1 MNFRQSLLIVAILA
15 SGYSIGSAVTLETVA
30 VEPAPNSC
38 TITIR
43 GDAELKSSGVFV
55 DSPPRVVLDF
65 PDTKSKLPPSFDPR
79 DNEFVSRIRS
89 GNLAKEGEKI
99 KGTRV
104 VVDLKTTLNFSVSPV
119 EHGIAITLTPF
130 KQEKRPDAA
139 PAPAPPRDVKGDG
152 AQNLDIV
159 IGAEDLL
166 DITVFELPQF
176 NVTTRVAGDGSITMP
191 LIGSVPVRGLTK
203 KEVEKKIEAA
213 LEAKYINN
221 PSVSVAIKEYKSRQ
235 VSILGAVN
243 SPGAYTIISPRTLL
257 QLLSE
262 AGGLSA
268 SAGRRCFI
276 FRQGA
281 TRIEIDLQDLMNNGN
296 PALNVQI
303 LPGDVIN
310 IPAESKITVYVLGAV
325 RNPGAVEMTSSMP
338 VTLLA
343 AIARAGGPSEQAS
356 KSGVQIRRRDA
367 SGQEQVIK
375 ANLKDIL
382 SGKAPDVDLL
392 PGDVINVPESFF

>member
-1 MNFRQSLLIVAILA
+1 MNFRLTLLLLVFLAIGPSIVRAL
-15 SGYSIGSAVTLETVA
+15 TLETIS
-30 VEPAPNSC
+30 VEPGSKSC

-43 GDAELKSSGVFV
+43 GDGELKSNGVIV
-55 DSPPRVVLDF
+55 DKPPRVVLDF
-65 PDTKSKLPPSFDPR
+65 PDTRSKLPASFNPR
-79 DNEFVSRIRS
+79 ENDFVSRIRS
-89 GNLAKEGEKI
+89 GSLAGEGGNQ

-104 VVDLKTTLNFSVSPV
+104 VMDLKHTLNFSISQV
-119 EHGIAITLTPF
+119 ERGVAITLTPF
-130 KQEKRPDAA
+130 KQDSQTQPASTA
-139 PAPAPPRDVKGDG
+139 PKSTKGDIPES
-152 AQNLDIV
+152 LDIV

-176 NVTTRVAGDGSITMP
+176 NVTARVAGDGSITMP

-203 KEVEKKIEAA
+203 KEVELKIESA
-213 LEAKYINN
+213 LAAKYINN

-243 SPGAYTIISPRTLL
+243 NPGAYTIISPRTLL

-262 AGGLSA
+262 AGGLSPN
-268 SAGRRCFI
+268 AGRRCFI

-281 TRIEIDLQDLMNNGN
+281 SRIEIDLQDLMNNGN

-310 IPAESKITVYVLGAV
+310 IPAETKITVYVLGAV
-325 RNPGAVEMTSSMP
+325 RNPGAVELTSSMP

-356 KSGVQIRRRDA
+356 KSGIQIRRRDA

-382 SGKAPDVDLL
+382 SGKAPDVELQ